1 MELDADGVQFRTT
14 ELLDFA
20 DADDREISVYERD
33 IDTNN
38 PKFYLVK
45 KYVDVISATE
55 KQIEITFGTTQEE
68 YARIDIPDNNV
79 VSIYDVR
86 DGNNNKYYKVP
97 YLGQEMVY
105 VEYSNTESQD
115 KDLSQ
120 FKNTVPSILKL

>member
-1 MELDADGVQFRTT
+1 M
-14 ELLDFA
+14 
-20 DADDREISVYERD
+20 
-33 IDTNN
+33 
-38 PKFYLVK
+38 VK

-86 DGNNNKYYKVP
+86 DGNNNKYYQVP

-120 FKNTVPSILKL
+120 FKNTVPSILKLIKTPRRFKAVSNSNGTTTIEFGSGDVVRMMNY